1 MLLNLELKN
10 YEVFYEGLEQRVID
24 AVCARQMED
33 QVFVS
38 SFNHISMQ
46 RFKELCPDIQTG
58 LLYDKPFLDMDKYVE
73 RSNAD
78 NMHPRY
84 MLLQYQPELVDLY
97 HGRGMKVNTWTVN
110 DEENMRDMLNRGVDC
125 IISNYP
131 DLLCRVAKEVQG

>member
-1 MLLNLELKN
+1 M
-10 YEVFYEGLEQRVID
+10 EQRVID
-24 AVCARQMED
+24 AICAHKMQDR
-33 QVFVS
+33 VFVS

-46 RFKELCPDIQTG
+46 HFKELCPDIETG
-58 LLYDKPFLDMDKYVE
+58 LLYDKPFLDIDKYIE